1 MRRQVVAKGV
11 KKKLRRMK
19 SKLFG
24 VTRAARRMS
33 DLVTFNKGVATEDAI
48 LQKEGFG
55 EIGKRGHV
63 HEVAMTEEEILH
75 DLAKDRIA
83 HMWPWIMRGRGVAKM
98 MRIDECKG
106 ILVAFYGFLN
116 QLFQEHSVYI
126 SQRPDDGGGGDS
138 SSSNSGGGGGSN
150 GRGARGTLQFNE
162 FKHLCEIMNVCD
174 AGRCNKALASVFK
187 VRRSEQ
193 KWWDGGKYPTV
204 YNTNERIQSRWV
216 EVCIETPCVSVNV
229 KCYKPDP

>member
-33 DLVTFNKGVATEDAI
+33 DLVTFNKGMATEDAI

-55 EIGKRGHV
+55 EEGKRGHV

-106 ILVAFYGFLN
+106 ILVASYGFLD

-138 SSSNSGGGGGSN
+138 SSSNGGGGGGGGSGGGSN

-162 FKHLCEIMNVCD
+162 FKHLCEIMNICD

-187 VRRSEQ
+187 VRRSE
-193 KWWDGGKYPTV
+193 KKMVHHHGGKHPTV
-204 YNTNERIQSRWV
+204 YNMNERIQSRWV
-216 EVCIETPCVSVNV
+216 KSASKHCV
-229 KCYKPDP
+229 YQ

>member
-83 HMWPWIMRGRGVAKM
+83 HMWPWIMRGQGVAKM

-193 KWWDGGKYPTV
+193 KWWDGGKYSTV
-204 YNTNERIQSRWV
+204 YNTNEQIQSRWV